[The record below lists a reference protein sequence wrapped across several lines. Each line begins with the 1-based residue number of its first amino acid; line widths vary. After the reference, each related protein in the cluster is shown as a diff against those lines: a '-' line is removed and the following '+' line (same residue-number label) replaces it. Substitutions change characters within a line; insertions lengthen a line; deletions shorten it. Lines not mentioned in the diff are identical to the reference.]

1 MRKFVK
7 ILMWLG
13 ITFYMVIVLGM
24 IEKRV
29 DQTPCQK
36 VFVEINDSAE
46 NHFVSEQEI
55 YSKILTH
62 DKDLFGKPLN
72 AIRTD
77 EVEKFVAN
85 DPFVKNVQAYKTMNG
100 QLNIRVDQR
109 EPIAR
114 VLNYKGQ
121 GYYIDKLGF
130 IMPVSPYFT
139 ARVLI
144 INGWNLTGIKP
155 GVNLTEVQS
164 GKVKNTLKEIYQLAL
179 FINNDPFWKAQIEQ
193 IYVSKDS
200 EFTFIP
206 RVGSHTIIFGELS
219 NYERKFKKLY
229 ALYEQGLSREGW
241 NKYSTINLKFNNQVV
256 CTKK

>member
-1 MRKFVK
+1 MRKLST

-24 IEKRV
+24 V
-29 DQTPCQK
+29 DNRTDRIPCQK
-36 VFVEINDSAE
+36 VLVEIYDSAD
-46 NHFVSEQEI
+46 NYFVSDQEI

-62 DKDLFGKPLN
+62 DKDLLGKPLSV
-72 AIRTD
+72 IRTD
-77 EVEKFVAN
+77 KVESFVAK
-85 DPFVKNVQAYKTMNG
+85 DPFVKKVQAYKTMNG
-100 QLNIRVDQR
+100 QLNIRINQR
-109 EPIAR
+109 EPLTRI
-114 VLNYKGQ
+114 LNYKGQ
-121 GYYIDKLGF
+121 GYYIDKEGF
-130 IMPVSPYFT
+130 IMPVSPYYT

-144 INGWNLTGIKP
+144 VNGWNLTEIKTGI
-155 GVNLTEVQS
+155 NLSELKN
-164 GKVKNTLKEIYQLAL
+164 GKVKSTLNEIYQLAL
-179 FINNDPFWKAQIEQ
+179 FINADPFWKAQIEQ

-200 EFTFIP
+200 EFTLIP

-241 NKYSTINLKFNNQVV
+241 NKYSIINLKFKNQVV

>member
-1 MRKFVK
+1 MRKFTK

-24 IEKRV
+24 VDTRV
-29 DQTPCQK
+29 NHIPCQK
-36 VFVEINDSAE
+36 ILVEIYDSAE

-55 YSKILTH
+55 YSKILTY
-62 DKDLFGKPLN
+62 DKDLFGKHLS

-77 EVEKFVAN
+77 KVEGFVAN
-85 DPFVKNVQAYKTMNG
+85 NPFVKNVQVYKTMNG
-100 QLNIRVDQR
+100 QLNISINQR
-109 EPIAR
+109 EPLAR

-121 GYYIDKLGF
+121 GYYIDKDGF
-130 IMPVSPYFT
+130 IMPVSPYYT

-144 INGWNLTGIKP
+144 INGWNLSGIKP
-155 GVNLTEVQS
+155 GVNLSELQS
-164 GKVKNTLKEIYQLAL
+164 GKVKNTLNEIYQLAL
-179 FINNDPFWKAQIEQ
+179 FINADPFWKAQIEQ
-193 IYVSKDS
+193 VYVSKNS

-219 NYERKFKKLY
+219 NYERKFKKLF

-241 NKYSTINLKFNNQVV
+241 NTYSTINLKFKNQVV
-256 CTKK
+256 CTRR